1 MPGDPQII
9 SVQNWLNTTYGWH
22 SQWVAAP
29 THGFTGWE
37 TIYAL
42 TRALQIELNI
52 TTLADAES
60 SRSWSNTPGSH
71 PPR

>member
-29 THGFTGWE
+29 THGFT
-37 TIYAL
+37 
-42 TRALQIELNI
+42 
-52 TTLADAES
+52 
-60 SRSWSNTPGSH
+60 
-71 PPR
+71 

>member
-52 TTLADAES
+52 TGS
-60 SRSWSNTPGSH
+60 SDIRWGSWGEASCGEEH
-71 PPR
+71 P